1 MHLAVVQHTVTDDDR
16 DSCCDS
22 DDEETRMRNEDC
34 TRISH
39 WINSNDIECSLDL
52 ELDWENQCVGSI
64 RNLLTSSGIEPY
76 DTSVSINYYDETPI
90 YKRHYRHAILVIW
103 PKNETLKM
111 YWRYGL
117 SSLLDRMGVS
127 LNSTRR
133 GEEDARKIVTQ
144 NLSEIISFCS
154 EDPAKVWMKSA
165 QKKGELTLKLLLL
178 CITLQAREEG
188 LALLKILGSDFGSQS
203 FEGIQN
209 DQVAQAIAEF
219 ECYVTGNIFI

>member
-76 DTSVSINYYDETPI
+76 DTSV
-90 YKRHYRHAILVIW
+90 
-103 PKNETLKM
+103 
-111 YWRYGL
+111 
-117 SSLLDRMGVS
+117 
-127 LNSTRR
+127 
-133 GEEDARKIVTQ
+133 
-144 NLSEIISFCS
+144 
-154 EDPAKVWMKSA
+154 
-165 QKKGELTLKLLLL
+165 
-178 CITLQAREEG
+178 
-188 LALLKILGSDFGSQS
+188 
-203 FEGIQN
+203 
-209 DQVAQAIAEF
+209 
-219 ECYVTGNIFI
+219 